1 MSVIFVITCVGG
13 GCSGVIGGDTIP
25 FLTKFAYDRGDWGDW
40 TGGSESSKTGV
51 GQGDLAFGDC
61 NRECCL
67 RQGGQVD
74 ADGDW

>member
-1 MSVIFVITCVGG
+1 MV
-13 GCSGVIGGDTIP
+13 
-25 FLTKFAYDRGDWGDW
+25 RGDWGDW

-51 GQGDLAFGDC
+51 EQGDLAFGDC